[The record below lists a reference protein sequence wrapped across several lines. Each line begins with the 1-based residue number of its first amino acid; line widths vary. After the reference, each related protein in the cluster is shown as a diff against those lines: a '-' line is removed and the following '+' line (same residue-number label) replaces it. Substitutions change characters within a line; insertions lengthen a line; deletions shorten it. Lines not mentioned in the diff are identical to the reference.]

1 MEIIPAIDLR
11 DGRCVRL
18 YQGDYSRETVFSE
31 EPVKM
36 ALRWQ
41 SMGARRMHI
50 VDLDG
55 AASGKPENIKTV
67 SAMVKEL
74 SIPVQL
80 GGGIRDQ
87 DTVKTLLGMGIDRL
101 ILGTIAVEKED
112 LVKKLCRL
120 YGQRLI
126 VSIDAR
132 DGLVSTHGWLK
143 NTGTRAID
151 LARGMK
157 KAGVLRIMYTDIKKD
172 GTLTEPS
179 FDAIAELVQ
188 DVGLPVI
195 AAGGISSMR
204 DLEKLAQIGAEGAIV
219 GRAIYTGDLDLGEA
233 LKQIQNV

>member
-11 DGRCVRL
+11 GGRCVRL
-18 YQGDYSRETVFSE
+18 YQGDYSRETVFSG
-31 EPVKM
+31 EPLKV

-41 SMGARRMHI
+41 SMGARRLHI

-55 AASGKPENIKTV
+55 AASGKPENIKAV
-67 SAMVKEL
+67 SAILKKL

-80 GGGIRDQ
+80 GGGIRDE
-87 DTVKTLLGMGIDRL
+87 DTVKMLLDLGIDRL
-101 ILGTIAVEKED
+101 ILGTIAAEKED
-112 LVKKLCRL
+112 LVKQLCLL
-120 YGQRLI
+120 YGQHLM

-157 KAGVLRIMYTDIKKD
+157 KAGVPRIMYTDIKKD

-188 DVGLPVI
+188 EVGLPVI
-195 AAGGISSMR
+195 SAGGISSLR
-204 DLEKLAQIGAEGAIV
+204 DLERLASIGAEGAIV
-219 GRAIYTGDLDLGEA
+219 GRAIYTGDLDLAQA

>member
-31 EPVKM
+31 EPVKV

-80 GGGIRDQ
+80 GGGIRDEA
-87 DTVKTLLGMGIDRL
+87 TVKMLLDMGVDRL